1 MNEVFDVV
9 TENNFQ
15 LKDSFQKTKFPCKTN
30 NGQFALPHIDLTFR
44 IETPGTLQRTNS
56 FNPFK
61 YKLKK
66 HFSNELKNSNNFF
79 WIYFHFQLLASLLSS
94 IDFNLEKLDSLLSRN
109 QNRKKAVNFFE
120 HQYRMNQCMLFA
132 DFLMKYYPVDTQKPE
147 PKFFV
152 NSYIFYNSGHFDLH
166 KKIW

>member
-1 MNEVFDVV
+1 MSWLPVTYKSKQCVNLIIFEYINEKFPSQLNEVFDVV

-79 WIYFHFQLLASLLSS
+79 
-94 IDFNLEKLDSLLSRN
+94 
-109 QNRKKAVNFFE
+109 
-120 HQYRMNQCMLFA
+120 
-132 DFLMKYYPVDTQKPE
+132 
-147 PKFFV
+147 
-152 NSYIFYNSGHFDLH
+152 
-166 KKIW
+166 